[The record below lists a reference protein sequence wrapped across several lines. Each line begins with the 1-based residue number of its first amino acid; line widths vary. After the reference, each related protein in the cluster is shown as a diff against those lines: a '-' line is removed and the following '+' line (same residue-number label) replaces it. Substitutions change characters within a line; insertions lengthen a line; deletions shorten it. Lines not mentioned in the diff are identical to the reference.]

1 MKENYFIL
9 NKKIEDIIFKTLDQ
23 AGYITT
29 SNDKIVKNGIK
40 RVIHLLEDF
49 SFVIVISVVFGK
61 LEAGILMEFLF
72 FLLRIYAGGYHAKD
86 EMNCKILTYGSIV
99 GGIFFVSF
107 LHVPL
112 IWLNVLTGLGC
123 LVIYIFAP
131 VENNK
136 RILGK
141 KEKREFQKK
150 IRIIVIGVVI
160 VAVIVNLMHNEEFL
174 KAITYDVIIISI
186 GLAVQKRLETE

>member
-1 MKENYFIL
+1 M
-9 NKKIEDIIFKTLDQ
+9 
-23 AGYITT
+23 
-29 SNDKIVKNGIK
+29 
-40 RVIHLLEDF
+40 
-49 SFVIVISVVFGK
+49 
-61 LEAGILMEFLF
+61 
-72 FLLRIYAGGYHAKD
+72 
-86 EMNCKILTYGSIV
+86 
-99 GGIFFVSF
+99 SF

>member
-1 MKENYFIL
+1 MID
-9 NKKIEDIIFKTLDQ
+9 KKIEDIIFKTLDQ

-86 EMNCKILTYGSIV
+86 EVNCKILTYGSIV
-99 GGIFFVSF
+99 GGIFCVFFACSVNLAECSYRIR
-107 LHVPL
+107 LL
-112 IWLNVLTGLGC
+112 SD
-123 LVIYIFAP
+123 IYIC
-131 VENNK
+131 
-136 RILGK
+136 
-141 KEKREFQKK
+141 
-150 IRIIVIGVVI
+150 
-160 VAVIVNLMHNEEFL
+160 
-174 KAITYDVIIISI
+174 SS
-186 GLAVQKRLETE
+186 

>member
-1 MKENYFIL
+1 
-9 NKKIEDIIFKTLDQ
+9 
-23 AGYITT
+23 
-29 SNDKIVKNGIK
+29 
-40 RVIHLLEDF
+40 
-49 SFVIVISVVFGK
+49 
-61 LEAGILMEFLF
+61 MEFLF

-150 IRIIVIGVVI
+150 
-160 VAVIVNLMHNEEFL
+160 
-174 KAITYDVIIISI
+174 
-186 GLAVQKRLETE
+186 LESL

>member
-1 MKENYFIL
+1 MID
-9 NKKIEDIIFKTLDQ
+9 KKIEDIIFKTLDQ

-86 EMNCKILTYGSIV
+86 EVNCKILTYGSIV

-160 VAVIVNLMHNEEFL
+160 VAVIVNLMHKEEFL

>member
-1 MKENYFIL
+1 MID
-9 NKKIEDIIFKTLDQ
+9 KKIEDIIFKTLDQ

-86 EMNCKILTYGSIV
+86 EVNCKILTYGSIV

-123 LVIYIFAP
+123 
-131 VENNK
+131 
-136 RILGK
+136 
-141 KEKREFQKK
+141 
-150 IRIIVIGVVI
+150 
-160 VAVIVNLMHNEEFL
+160 
-174 KAITYDVIIISI
+174 
-186 GLAVQKRLETE
+186 